1 MNKDLGNYTGLKEQ
15 KIPHGHKNATK
26 TKESASRKFDE
37 ETFRLGNTAALQRLK
52 IKEPVAT
59 LCRLQRGKKK
69 KNGLQAPRLSPASP
83 WRTALQNKTAGA
95 NENGLQAPRLSPAS
109 PWRTALQN
117 KTAGANVVAQS
128 APLSK
133 ETSQEMKVE
142 TRQSARVERH
152 LAPTKPVRQT
162 TIRWQDITSQSQNDF
177 EVDKRT
183 MLKLMW
189 EGTAK
194 SRNARRRKYRP
205 PRNKCVPI
213 TSTDSSTIVKDTWRE
228 NAKLAV
234 QIVDSGA
241 DPLHR
246 YPIRG
251 RNIDVTKARA
261 SSEIKLDSLS
271 SPTVI
276 SKKVSDILDH
286 VDNKN
291 RNENTI
297 FIDFKIPCARYGKKI
312 LPSL

>member
-1 MNKDLGNYTGLKEQ
+1 M
-15 KIPHGHKNATK
+15 
-26 TKESASRKFDE
+26 
-37 ETFRLGNTAALQRLK
+37 GNTAALQRLK

-59 LCRLQRGKKK
+59 LRRLQLGKKK

-83 WRTALQNKTAGA
+83 WRAALQKKTAGA
-95 NENGLQAPRLSPAS
+95 NE
-109 PWRTALQN
+109 
-117 KTAGANVVAQS
+117 VAQS

-133 ETSQEMKVE
+133 QTSQEMKVG
-142 TRQSARVERH
+142 TRQPARVERH
-152 LAPTKPVRQT
+152 LVPTKPVRQT
-162 TIRWQDITSQSQNDF
+162 TILWQDITSQSQNDF

-194 SRNARRRKYRP
+194 SRNARRHKYRL
-205 PRNKCVPI
+205 PRNKCVPM

-234 QIVDSGA
+234 QMVDSGA

-246 YPIRG
+246 YPVRG

-271 SPTVI
+271 SPTSI
-276 SKKVSDILDH
+276 SKKVSDIVDH
-286 VDNKN
+286 VNNKN